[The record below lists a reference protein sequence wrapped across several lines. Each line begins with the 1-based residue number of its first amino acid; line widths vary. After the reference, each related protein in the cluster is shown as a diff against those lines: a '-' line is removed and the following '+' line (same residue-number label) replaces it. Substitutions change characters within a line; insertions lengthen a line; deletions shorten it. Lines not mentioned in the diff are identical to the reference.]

1 MIISGSLYFDD
12 AQQREAAGSLTPLKT
27 KRLNH
32 KRKSKVAQEKHDM
45 SSSYIESDED
55 DAVESIQIIKTS
67 TFNGRRLVSSN
78 TADDSLNDFVRKDNE
93 LKSIEVK
100 YLIPMLLAQQ
110 KLEIMMKTLY
120 KNQISIQKALKKRE
134 VRYKKRNFC

>member
-12 AQQREAAGSLTPLKT
+12 AQQREAAGSLTPMKT

-32 KRKSKVAQEKHDM
+32 KSKSKVAQEKHDM
-45 SSSYIESDED
+45 SSSDIESDGD
-55 DAVESIQIIKTS
+55 DAVESIQIIKTP
-67 TFNGRRLVSSN
+67 TFNGRRLFSSN

-93 LKSIEVK
+93 LKSTEVK

-120 KNQISIQKALKKRE
+120 KNQISIQKALNKTRGAI
-134 VRYKKRNFC
+134 